1 MPPVANNG
9 VTGGAGGGGGGFR
22 RPLLPV
28 WGAVR
33 SVAGM
38 KSFGRVALVANFA
51 KAQVPELA
59 AELRGVAE
67 QDGVA
72 VVTHSEYPLP
82 VGALAG
88 CDLCVTLGGD
98 GTLLGAVPEAAARDV
113 PVLGINRGKL
123 GFLANYPAENAAAE
137 FRAVLRGEFQFS
149 PRALLECADAD
160 DAGGSG
166 AGAALAPAPALALND
181 VAVSAENRSG
191 MSRLRVFH
199 NGEFVNSFLCD
210 GLVVATPT
218 GSTAYNL
225 SAGGPL
231 IEPQADLFVLSPICP
246 HTLSARP
253 LLFQRGGVLRIEEE
267 LPGRGRLDIEV
278 DGSRSQAVL
287 PLEIRLSERRLRL
300 VQPRGFSHFNLLRTK
315 LRW

>member
-1 MPPVANNG
+1 
-9 VTGGAGGGGGGFR
+9 
-22 RPLLPV
+22 
-28 WGAVR
+28 
-33 SVAGM
+33 
-38 KSFGRVALVANFA
+38 
-51 KAQVPELA
+51 
-59 AELRGVAE
+59 
-67 QDGVA
+67 
-72 VVTHSEYPLP
+72 
-82 VGALAG
+82 
-88 CDLCVTLGGD
+88 
-98 GTLLGAVPEAAARDV
+98 
-113 PVLGINRGKL
+113 
-123 GFLANYPAENAAAE
+123 
-137 FRAVLRGEFQFS
+137 
-149 PRALLECADAD
+149 
-160 DAGGSG
+160 
-166 AGAALAPAPALALND
+166 
-181 VAVSAENRSG
+181 